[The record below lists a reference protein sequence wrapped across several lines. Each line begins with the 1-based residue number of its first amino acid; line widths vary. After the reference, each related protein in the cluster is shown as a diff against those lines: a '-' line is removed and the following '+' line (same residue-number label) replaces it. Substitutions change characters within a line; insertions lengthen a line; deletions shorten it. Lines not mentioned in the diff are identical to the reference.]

1 MIARRL
7 LPALMIALLLSGSLT
22 FWLSRKLARPA
33 SAAAVSTRR
42 VVGVSKNMEAG
53 ELLQPA
59 FLELV
64 DWPAAQ
70 PLRGAFSKPEEVAGR
85 VLLFPIAEGEVVLN
99 QHLGAIG
106 AGAGL
111 TVKIPE
117 GMRAI
122 SLRSDE
128 IAGVAG
134 FLLPGSFV
142 DVLVTY
148 HSANAPDFITTT
160 VLQDARI
167 LAAGQKIEPDP
178 DGKANAADV
187 VTLLVT
193 PQDAEKM
200 ALANSLGKI
209 HFVLRN
215 GTDRKEVTGL
225 APQLSLAGTSG
236 APGPGASSPG
246 AATSPRSKKIVQSS
260 AARYTVQTIAGSKQ
274 TEETFE
280 GSNE

>member
-7 LPALMIALLLSGSLT
+7 LPALMIALLLSGILT
-22 FWLSRKLARPA
+22 FWLSRRLARPA
-33 SAAAVSTRR
+33 TAAKVPSRY
-42 VVGVSKNMEAG
+42 VVAITKNMQAG
-53 ELLQPA
+53 EQVQPA
-59 FLELV
+59 FLHLV
-64 DWPAAQ
+64 DWPASQ
-70 PLRGAFSKPEEVAGR
+70 SIRGTFSKSEDVAGR
-85 VLLFPIAEGEVVLN
+85 VLLFPVAEGELILDQN
-99 QHLGAIG
+99 LAALGSAT
-106 AGAGL
+106 GL

-134 FLLPGSFV
+134 FMLPGSFV

-148 HSANAPDFITTT
+148 HSANTPDFSTVT
-160 VLQDARI
+160 VLQDVRI
-167 LAAGQKIEPDP
+167 LALGQKLEPDP
-178 DGKANAADV
+178 DGKANPADA

-215 GTDRKEVTGL
+215 DTDRKQVSGL
-225 APQLSLAGTSG
+225 LPQLSLAEGKVG
-236 APGPGASSPG
+236 RSPI
-246 AATSPRSKKIVQSS
+246 KS
-260 AARYTVQTIAGSKQ
+260 ARLRGQKVLQIPLARYTVQTIAGSKQ

-280 GSNE
+280 GQAQ